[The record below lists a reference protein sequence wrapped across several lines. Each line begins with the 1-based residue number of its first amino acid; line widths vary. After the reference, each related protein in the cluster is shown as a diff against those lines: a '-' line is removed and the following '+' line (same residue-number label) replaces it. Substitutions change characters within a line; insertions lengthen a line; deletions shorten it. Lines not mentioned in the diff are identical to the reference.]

1 MTGKTRSDKA
11 TAMLHHG
18 WLLLIALFAVAM
30 TTSAAVHA
38 GERPGSTAIAC
49 SGEAHTDG
57 NNDQVPA
64 DADQGM
70 PHHHGGCHGHTV
82 ALEASAPAPA
92 LHSRLAGRAVA
103 PRASI
108 LASFLI
114 DPALR
119 PPRG

>member
-1 MTGKTRSDKA
+1 MET
-11 TAMLHHG
+11 MLRHG
-18 WLLLIALFAVAM
+18 WLLLIFLFAVAM
-30 TTSAAVHA
+30 TTSATVHA
-38 GERPGSTAIAC
+38 REAPGSTAIAC

-57 NNDQVPA
+57 DSDQVPA

-82 ALEASAPAPA
+82 ALEAGAPAPV
-92 LHSRLAGRAVA
+92 LHSRLAGRVA
-103 PRASI
+103 ASPASI
-108 LASFLI
+108 LASLLI